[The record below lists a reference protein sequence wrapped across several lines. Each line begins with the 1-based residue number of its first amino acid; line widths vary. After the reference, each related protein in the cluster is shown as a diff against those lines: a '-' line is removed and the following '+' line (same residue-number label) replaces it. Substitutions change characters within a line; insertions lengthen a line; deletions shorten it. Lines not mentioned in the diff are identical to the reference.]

1 MSRLI
6 GTFVLVL
13 GAAGLTVPAAAQRAE
28 GMSEQVR
35 RYVTVDAPI
44 VVLTNVTIIDGTAGP
59 VQRDR
64 TIVIEDGRIAA
75 IGKAGTVRVP
85 QDATVPSL
93 CGHTVIPGFVGM
105 HDHLFYTAVGG
116 RRVQMSYTGPRLYL
130 ASGVT
135 TIRTTGS
142 NAGYAD
148 ISVKGQIDRGEV
160 PGPRIHITAP
170 YITGGRAG
178 GHMATANDPE
188 AARRFVAYWVAEG
201 ATWIKAYTNITR
213 ANLGAA
219 IAEAHAKGIKATG
232 HLCSVTF
239 NEAIELGIDNLE
251 HGILTNTDFVPGKK
265 LDECPSNSRVTILGG
280 VDLESE
286 AVAQVIQLMVD
297 HDVAMTS
304 TAPIYEVMVPGR
316 SVTNQRTLDAM
327 APAIRDDY
335 LALRER
341 IEANP
346 DAAFT
351 WDMLLKALHF
361 DKMFYDAGGL
371 LAAGVDPT
379 GNGGALAGYGDQRN
393 YELFIESGFTPAQA
407 VQVMSANGAKV
418 LGVDDELGTIEVGKV
433 ADLVVIEGDLTA
445 DPAIIQNV
453 TTVFKGGI
461 GYDSPKLI
469 ESVQGRV
476 GIN

>member
-28 GMSEQVR
+28 SMSEQVR

-75 IGKAGTVRVP
+75 IGEAGTVRVP
-85 QDATVPSL
+85 QDATVLSL
-93 CGHTVIPGFVGM
+93 GGHTVIPGLVGM

-170 YITGGRAG
+170 YITGGTTGDHKAI
-178 GHMATANDPE
+178 ANDPE
-188 AARRFVAYWVAEG
+188 AARRFVAYWAAEG

-213 ANLGAA
+213 GNLGAA

-239 NEAIELGIDNLE
+239 SEAIELGIDNLE

-433 ADLVVIEGDLTA
+433 ADLVVIQGDLTA

-469 ESVQGRV
+469 ESVKGRV